1 MKRSSNTDGDKSSPD
16 KKAKATQSSSLET
29 QKFFSDS
36 SSSSSSSS
44 SSPMQEE
51 LQKYEEAAKKTKQIE
66 VEQDRLRELKE
77 IEMRKLIR
85 LFVNRPYKPY
95 SSDESFYNALQLTN
109 LVVGVRR
116 NCKYAKELSRAPPY
130 SYLKDTTN
138 PRNYYM
144 SKNELHA
151 HMALQNLVD
160 YQAVRNR
167 PNGIKK
173 LRRKVALRGEF
184 VQTNHIQQWECG
196 FCKQPIA
203 PAVTSCHTT
212 TTFPSWTRCEQEEN
226 NICLNNAYSSKTSRT
241 EEGEYLS
248 EESVHREWSTVVD
261 ISIKLPSFKLVPL
274 SFPRSPLSKTLKH
287 VIF

>member
-1 MKRSSNTDGDKSSPD
+1 MKRSSKTDGDKSSPD

-95 SSDESFYNALQLTN
+95 SSDEIFYNALQLTN

-116 NCKYAKELSRAPPY
+116 NCKYRKLRFSPPY
-130 SYLKDTTN
+130 LSL
-138 PRNYYM
+138 
-144 SKNELHA
+144 
-151 HMALQNLVD
+151 
-160 YQAVRNR
+160 
-167 PNGIKK
+167 I
-173 LRRKVALRGEF
+173 
-184 VQTNHIQQWECG
+184 HI
-196 FCKQPIA
+196 
-203 PAVTSCHTT
+203 
-212 TTFPSWTRCEQEEN
+212 
-226 NICLNNAYSSKTSRT
+226 
-241 EEGEYLS
+241 
-248 EESVHREWSTVVD
+248 
-261 ISIKLPSFKLVPL
+261 
-274 SFPRSPLSKTLKH
+274 
-287 VIF
+287 